1 MERRLTD
8 ITPTRRDVLKWGG
21 AALAG
26 TWIERV
32 TWPLQVHAAGKAN
45 PRGTARNCIFVEL
58 GGCISPME
66 CWDLKQTD
74 QTPKDLDPQ
83 KLSSDL
89 YLSKTLFP
97 TLINHMD
104 KVALVRSMRASELI
118 HFQGQYHTQAGRA
131 LNPAIA
137 KERPGFGSVISAEL
151 EARRR
156 DTDRFP
162 TYVSTSL
169 TRARAGSIGAGFF
182 PAKFT
187 GLDLDPLTVFEAF
200 SGNTEGVNRVLEER
214 WNMLG
219 DIAEAS
225 LAERAA
231 IGTVTSDYRAYYR
244 EAYGLLNDSR
254 WSKVFNA
261 TEEEKKRYG
270 ADEYG
275 MGLILARNL
284 IAADGGTRFVYVYDG
299 DRWDHHS
306 YIFDHSKANN
316 HYVTCARFDK
326 GMTALFDDLL
336 KMPGKEPGKSLFD
349 ETLIVCTSE
358 FGRTPYF
365 NPVAGRDHHRL
376 AYTAFFAGGGVKG
389 GRIVGKTDEYGKEC
403 VETGWSH
410 KQQPKMDNTVA
421 TIYSALGIDWKKVVT
436 NTPSHRAYEYTQ
448 IAPLS
453 GGEFISDDEIAE
465 IFV

>member
-1 MERRLTD
+1 MERRLRDLTA
-8 ITPTRRDVLKWGG
+8 TRRDVLKWGG

-26 TWIERV
+26 TFIERV

-45 PRGTARNCIFVEL
+45 PRGTARNCIFVEM

-97 TLINHMD
+97 TMSNHMD

-118 HFQGQYHTQAGRA
+118 HFQGQYHTQTGRA

-137 KERPGFGSVISAEL
+137 KEIPGFGSVISAEL
-151 EARRR
+151 EAKRR

-200 SGNTEGVNRVLEER
+200 SGNTEGVSRVLEER

-254 WSKVFNA
+254 WTKVFNA

-270 ADEYG
+270 SDEYG

-306 YIFDHSKANN
+306 YIFDRSKANN

-336 KMPGKEPGKSLFD
+336 KMPGKEPGKTLFD

-403 VETGWSH
+403 VETGWKH

-448 IAPLS
+448 TAPLS